1 MKKWTIT
8 DNKNYITV
16 IYASNVFR
24 YEYLFIK
31 ENIIPNIYEDN
42 VSIRDVLMIHNNMFM
57 NIILAPKTLYN
68 YLFHYELE
76 SISVDETKIKAFC
89 KEYESTKP
97 NKLIIIG
104 LICGL
109 IFVGA
114 TCIDFVPANNVGVKW
129 SIFNGTS
136 EKTLDEGIVFKTPFD
151 EIYTIPT
158 TVQERT
164 MKDVT
169 VQTKDAQFLT
179 LEVNVKFSVNK
190 ENAFN
195 VYKRYENIDNLKKNI
210 ISNYSQKSIE
220 KVVTQYNVIDVLGS
234 KKNDIYK
241 YATEELKIK
250 LAKEGVNLVEL
261 TIKDMDA
268 GKDIETAIKKEAIAK
283 KEVETAKQNKEKAKT
298 EAETKL
304 IQAEGDAKANA
315 VKTKALTNKV
325 LLEQWIEKWDGKLPT
340 VSGDDN
346 MIDISKLLK

>member
-1 MKKWTIT
+1 MG
-8 DNKNYITV
+8 
-16 IYASNVFR
+16 
-24 YEYLFIK
+24 
-31 ENIIPNIYEDN
+31 
-42 VSIRDVLMIHNNMFM
+42 
-57 NIILAPKTLYN
+57 IILFVLKALLVVGGIGCVIGSFYDK
-68 YLFHYELE
+68 EK
-76 SISVDETKIKAFC
+76 ETMNF
-89 KEYESTKP
+89 KP
-97 NKLIIIG
+97 NKLIFIG
-104 LICGL
+104 LLCG
-109 IFVGA
+109 FVYLG
-114 TCIDFVPANNVGVKW
+114 TMCIDFVPANHVGVKW
-129 SIFNGTS
+129 SMFGGTS
-136 EKTLDEGIVFKTPFD
+136 NKTLNEGIVIKAPFD
-151 EIYTIPT
+151 KIYTIPT

-179 LEVNVKFSVNK
+179 LEINVKFSVNK

-220 KVVTQYNVIDVLGS
+220 KVVTQYNVIDALGE

-241 YATEELKIK
+241 LSTEELTNK
-250 LAKEGVNLVEL
+250 LANEGVNLVEL

-268 GKDIETAIKKEAIAK
+268 GKDIEDAIRKEAIAK

-304 IQAEGDAKANA
+304 IKAEGEAKANA
-315 VKTKALTNKV
+315 VKTKALTNEV

>member
-1 MKKWTIT
+1 MFI
-8 DNKNYITV
+8 IVFLVTV
-16 IYASNVFR
+16 SMLVGVGCTFGAF
-24 YEYLFIK
+24 
-31 ENIIPNIYEDN
+31 
-42 VSIRDVLMIHNNMFM
+42 
-57 NIILAPKTLYN
+57 YN
-68 YLFHYELE
+68 FEE
-76 SISVDETKIKAFC
+76 RRFSA
-89 KEYESTKP
+89 KP

-114 TCIDFVPANNVGVKW
+114 TCIDFVPANHVGVKW

>member
-1 MKKWTIT
+1 MT
-8 DNKNYITV
+8 
-16 IYASNVFR
+16 
-24 YEYLFIK
+24 
-31 ENIIPNIYEDN
+31 
-42 VSIRDVLMIHNNMFM
+42 
-57 NIILAPKTLYN
+57 IILFVLKVLLVLGGVGCVLGAFYN
-68 YLFHYELE
+68 FEE
-76 SISVDETKIKAFC
+76 QRF
-89 KEYESTKP
+89 STKP

-104 LICGL
+104 LICGF
-109 IFVGA
+109 IFIGTMCV
-114 TCIDFVPANNVGVKW
+114 DFVPANHVGVKW
-129 SIFNGTS
+129 SMFSGTS
-136 EKTLDEGIVFKTPFD
+136 NKTLNEGLVIKAPFD
-151 EIYTIPT
+151 KVYTIPT

-179 LEVNVKFSVNK
+179 LEINVKFSVNK

-210 ISNYSQKSIE
+210 ISNYSQKAIE
-220 KVVTQYNVIDVLGS
+220 KVVTQYNVIDALGE

-241 YATEELKIK
+241 HSTEELKNK
-250 LAKEGVNLVEL
+250 LANEGVNLVEL

-268 GKDIETAIKKEAIAK
+268 GEDIENAIRKEAIAK

-304 IQAEGDAKANA
+304 IQAEGEAKANA